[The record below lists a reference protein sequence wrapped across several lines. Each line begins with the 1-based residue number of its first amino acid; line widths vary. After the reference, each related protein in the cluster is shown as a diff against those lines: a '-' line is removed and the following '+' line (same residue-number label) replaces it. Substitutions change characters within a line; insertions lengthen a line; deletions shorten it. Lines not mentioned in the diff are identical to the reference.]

1 MDGLAKDLKGLFE
14 GQYLGKTGNSAD
26 GRSLFKAEILGYL
39 QELEQMGA
47 IEDVEAEDVE
57 VLPGNDADSVVVNLK
72 LWPVDSM
79 EKLYMT
85 VEIR

>member
-1 MDGLAKDLKGLFE
+1 MAK
-14 GQYLGKTGNSAD
+14 
-26 GRSLFKAEILGYL
+26 
-39 QELEQMGA
+39 ELEQMGA

>member
-1 MDGLAKDLKGLFE
+1 M
-14 GQYLGKTGNSAD
+14 
-26 GRSLFKAEILGYL
+26 

-47 IEDVEAEDVE
+47 IEDVETEDVE
-57 VLPGNDADSVVVNLK
+57 VLPGNDADSVLVNLK